1 MDKKKSLQI
10 FLIFFLILSSIF
22 FYKKFFNTS
31 TNISKKILDEK
42 EIDNDN
48 LEIDKQD
55 KTENLIESLRYV
67 SQDLIG
73 NTYIINAESAKFEKD
88 KIDNIILFEVKAE
101 IIPQNGEAIKI
112 YSDIANYNKTNNDTV
127 FKKDVNIRYGDQ
139 IINSEVVKLN
149 FSENLIE
156 IIENVHY
163 MNNNTKIYAD
173 KVELNLLSKIMK
185 ISMINQDD
193 KIQITGK
200 Y

>member
-1 MDKKKSLQI
+1 MDKKKGLQLSLI
-10 FLIFFLILSSIF
+10 ILLILSSIV
-22 FYKKFFNTS
+22 FYKKFFNK
-31 TNISKKILDEK
+31 NISLTEKKINEK
-42 EIDNDN
+42 EITDNDDVN
-48 LEIDKQD
+48 KN
-55 KTENLIESLRYV
+55 KNSNVIETLKYI

-73 NTYIINAESAKFEKD
+73 NTYIINADSAKFEKD
-88 KIDNIILFEVKAE
+88 KVDSIILFEVSAE
-101 IIPQNGEAIKI
+101 IIRQDNEIIKI
-112 YSDIANYNKTNNDTV
+112 YSKTADYNKKNNDTI
-127 FKKDVNIRYGDQ
+127 FKNSVSIEYGDQ
-139 IINSEVVKLN
+139 IIRSEVVKLN

-163 MNNNTKIYAD
+163 MNNNTQIYAD

>member
-163 MNNNTKIYAD
+163 MNNNTQIYAD

-193 KIQITGK
+193 TIQITGK

>member
-1 MDKKKSLQI
+1 MKKKI
-10 FLIFFLILSSIF
+10 ENNNVDI
-22 FYKKFFNTS
+22 
-31 TNISKKILDEK
+31 
-42 EIDNDN
+42 
-48 LEIDKQD
+48 
-55 KTENLIESLRYV
+55 KTENSNVIETLKYI

-73 NTYIINAESAKFEKD
+73 NTYVINADSAKFEED
-88 KIDNIILFEVKAE
+88 KVDSITLFKVNAE
-101 IIPQNGEAIKI
+101 IIRKDNEIIKI
-112 YSDIANYNKTNNDTV
+112 YSETANYNKKNNDTI
-127 FKKDVNIRYGDQ
+127 FKKHVNIEYGRQ
-139 IINSEVVKLN
+139 LIKAELMKLN

-163 MNNNTKIYAD
+163 MNNNTQIYAD